1 MHIVTKRNEMKKLY
15 IAIFIALASIQGC
28 VSLGSAPAA
37 GYNAVRDH
45 AGDVILNSSNET
57 PENGTQVYVP
67 VSRYKW

>member
-1 MHIVTKRNEMKKLY
+1 MHIVIKRNKMKKLY
-15 IAIFIALASIQGC
+15 IAIFIALTSIQGC
-28 VSLGSAPAA
+28 VSLGGAPTA

-57 PENGTQVYVP
+57 PEGGTQVYVP